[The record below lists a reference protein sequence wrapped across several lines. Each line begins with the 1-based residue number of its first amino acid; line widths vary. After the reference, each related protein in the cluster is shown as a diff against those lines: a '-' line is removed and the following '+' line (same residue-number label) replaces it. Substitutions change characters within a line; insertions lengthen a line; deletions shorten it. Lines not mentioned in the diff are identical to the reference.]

1 MISGKGR
8 FTNIQES
15 GGMRRTRATLPVRML
30 LPVCT
35 LAACNAAGPHFR
47 HLPATQITVEGSVF
61 DVRVNRRLAEA
72 IRVTR
77 EYAPRLGPVAGRAA
91 LAMELVS
98 GCEVTQVRG
107 DAAQVT
113 GLLDCG
119 AGPPPPVLVP
129 GYSYECYADSRYV
142 RPDDD
147 DPFEDYT
154 CDPVAY

>member
-1 MISGKGR
+1 M
-8 FTNIQES
+8 
-15 GGMRRTRATLPVRML
+15 TRMPAAFSVGVLTLAPL
-30 LPVCT
+30 

-47 HLPATQITVEGSVF
+47 HLPATQITVDGSVF

-72 IRVTR
+72 IRVNP
-77 EYAPRLGPVAGRAA
+77 EYAPRLGPVADRAA
-91 LAMELVS
+91 LAMQLVS
-98 GCEVTQVRG
+98 GCTVTQVRG

-119 AGPPPPVLVP
+119 AGPPPQVLPPV
-129 GYSYECYADSRYV
+129 YSYECYADSRYV

-147 DPFEDYT
+147 DPFIDYT